1 MAFFFF
7 FPFIGWVY
15 TISTISSL
23 KLIQIIVYFLT
34 HRVKRIQISLDFR
47 QVSKCLLVCI
57 FPTDICLHY
66 VTAHINAVVS
76 VKWPVKIFKMHYLS
90 LSLFDKSMCDLW
102 IQFFKNITNI
112 INNVIWNKLRED
124 WCRTNLKSS
133 STRNNLSIIPCQQS
147 FNWRFRHR
155 PPIDLWFLVYICVVY
170 TCQQS

>member
-66 VTAHINAVVS
+66 VTVHINAVVS
-76 VKWPVKIFKMHYLS
+76 VKWPVKIFTMHYLS